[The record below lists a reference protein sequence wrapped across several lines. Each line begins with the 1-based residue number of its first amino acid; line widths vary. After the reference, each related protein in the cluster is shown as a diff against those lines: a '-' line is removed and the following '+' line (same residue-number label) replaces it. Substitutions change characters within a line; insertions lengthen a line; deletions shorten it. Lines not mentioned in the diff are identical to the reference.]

1 MAYLDSVKL
10 LLFYSTLLPGV
21 APAGFDTSA
30 AYCAGMPWA
39 AGDAR
44 TWPVIRGA
52 VQVNG

>member
-30 AYCAGMPWA
+30 AYCAG
-39 AGDAR
+39 DAR

-52 VQVNG
+52 IHVNG